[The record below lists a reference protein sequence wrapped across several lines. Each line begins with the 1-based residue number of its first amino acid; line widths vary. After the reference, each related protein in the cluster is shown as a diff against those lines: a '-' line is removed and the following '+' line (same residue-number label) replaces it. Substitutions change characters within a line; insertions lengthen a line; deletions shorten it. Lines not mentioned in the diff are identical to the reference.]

1 MKRNSLFF
9 MVIILFFSI
18 FPFSKSSA
26 AISEPQV
33 QVKLVNYI
41 GNQPQLSLE
50 IHGEF
55 FITNHNLRL
64 LDKKTYVAKVENGK
78 ISLFDGST
86 KLITVDQLELTPVS
100 YTNYLEVNNRPYLGS
115 FRFVVEQAKYIRP
128 INTVYLEDYLK
139 GVVPFEMMASWNKEA
154 LKSQAVAARSYAIG
168 YLSRVIDDT
177 INYQVYGG
185 YAWHPNTDAAVN
197 ETYGEVLRQNG
208 RLVSTVFSASN
219 GGRTESNANAWGSTA
234 LSYLPIKT
242 DTFDAKTPWQ
252 FTIKKQQINSSSL
265 NLKKPSLWWNTT
277 TEMDRSLTST
287 MKNWL
292 FQNGYAGKDI
302 KIVSIPKLI
311 LHTPTSGGRV
321 SKGDITIEF
330 YVKDSV
336 NKDGELVL
344 QKVEYVNIPATRIR
358 AMIGNR
364 VILSYLVTKQSET
377 NDSFTLHGFGDGHG
391 VGLSQWGAKNRA
403 DAGHSYREILNFY
416 YDGTTIVKD
425 YAERHQASGTTP
437 QPVVKEDSSVS
448 TIQPVQKE
456 EPPASTTIQP
466 VEKEDT
472 LKDTN
477 QPVVTTPIKPA
488 TPAKKPVIDKKAPI
502 ISQVK
507 VTSDQTK
514 KKATISFHTN
524 ESGKVTIY
532 IKNAQ
537 GKILHYLLKDSSIKA
552 GSIKKEYNFSSL
564 ANGTYFV
571 GIAAVDSSNNRASTL
586 PSFTVKKPAPV
597 VKTKTGKV
605 NATKLNVRAAA
616 TTKAKVIGSL
626 KKNQTVTIVTTSGSW
641 HKIKYGKSYG
651 YVSKSY
657 IK

>member
-1 MKRNSLFF
+1 
-9 MVIILFFSI
+9 MVIILFISI
-18 FPFSKSSA
+18 FPYSNSSA
-26 AISEPQV
+26 ATSEPQV

-55 FITNHNLRL
+55 LIENHTLRL

-154 LKSQAVAARSYAIG
+154 LKSQAVAARSYAVG

-185 YAWHPNTDAAVN
+185 YAWHPNTDAAVD

-242 DTFDAKTPWQ
+242 DSFDAKTPWQ
-252 FTIKKQQINSSSL
+252 FTIKKQQINSSLL

-277 TEMDRSLTST
+277 TEMDSSLTST
-287 MKNWL
+287 MKTWL
-292 FQNGYAGKDI
+292 LQNGYAGKDI

-330 YVKDSV
+330 YVKDRV

-377 NDSFTLHGFGDGHG
+377 NDSFTLFGLGDGHG

-416 YDGTTIVKD
+416 YNGTTIVKD
-425 YAERHQASGTTP
+425 YGERHQTPGTTP
-437 QPVVKEDSSVS
+437 QSVVKEDPSVS

-456 EPPASTTIQP
+456 EPPASNTIQP

-537 GKILHYLLKDSSIKA
+537 GKILHYILNDSSIKA

-571 GIAAVDSSNNRASTL
+571 GITAVDSSNNRASTL
-586 PSFTVKKPAPV
+586 PSFTVKKPVPV

-605 NATKLNVRAAA
+605 IATKLNVRAAA
-616 TTKAKVIGSL
+616 STKAKVIGSL
-626 KKNQTVTIVTTSGSW
+626 KKNQSVTIVTTSGSW

>member
-1 MKRNSLFF
+1 

-55 FITNHNLRL
+55 LITNHNLRL
-64 LDKKTYVAKVENGK
+64 LDKKTYVAKVENGI
-78 ISLFDGST
+78 ISLFEGST

-234 LSYLPIKT
+234 LSYLSIKT
-242 DTFDAKTPWQ
+242 DTFDAKTHWQ

-277 TEMDRSLTST
+277 TEMDRPLTST

-292 FQNGYAGKDI
+292 LQNGYAGKDI

-377 NDSFTLHGFGDGHG
+377 NDSFTLFGLGDGHG

-437 QPVVKEDSSVS
+437 QPVVKEDPSVS

-456 EPPASTTIQP
+456 ESPAGNTIQP

-537 GKILHYLLKDSSIKA
+537 GKILHYILKDSSIKA

-616 TTKAKVIGSL
+616 STKAKVIGSL

>member
-1 MKRNSLFF
+1 

-26 AISEPQV
+26 ATSEPHV

-55 FITNHNLRL
+55 FITNHHIRL
-64 LDKKTYVAKVENGK
+64 LDKKTYIAKVDNGK

-115 FRFVVEQAKYIRP
+115 FRFVVEQDKYIRP

-154 LKSQAVAARSYAIG
+154 LKSQAVAARSYAVG

-185 YAWHPNTDAAVN
+185 YAWHPNADAAVN

-219 GGRTESNANAWGSTA
+219 GGRTESNANAWGSSP

-252 FTIKKQQINSSSL
+252 FTLKKQQINSSSL

-287 MKNWL
+287 MKTWL
-292 FQNGYAGKDI
+292 LQNGYAGKDI
-302 KIVSIPKLI
+302 KIISIPKLT

-330 YVKDSV
+330 FVKDRV

-377 NDSFTLHGFGDGHG
+377 NDSFTLFGLGDGHG

-425 YAERHQASGTTP
+425 YAERQQTPGTSP
-437 QPVVKEDSSVS
+437 QSVVTEDPSVS
-448 TIQPVQKE
+448 TIEPIQKDKA
-456 EPPASTTIQP
+456 PDSTTIQP
-466 VEKEDT
+466 VEKEDP

-477 QPVVTTPIKPA
+477 QPVVTTPVKPA

-537 GKILHYLLKDSSIKA
+537 GKILHYVLRDSSIKA

-564 ANGTYFV
+564 ANGTYYV
-571 GIAAVDSSNNRASTL
+571 GIAAVDGSNNRASTL
-586 PSFTVKKPAPV
+586 PSFSVKKSAPV
-597 VKTKTGKV
+597 AKTKTGKV
-605 NATKLNVRAAA
+605 NATKLNVRSAAS
-616 TTKAKVIGSL
+616 TKAKVIGSL

>member
-1 MKRNSLFF
+1 

-55 FITNHNLRL
+55 LITNHNLRL

-115 FRFVVEQAKYIRP
+115 FRFVVEQTKYIRP

-292 FQNGYAGKDI
+292 LQNGYAGKDI

-311 LHTPTSGGRV
+311 LHSPTSGGRV

-377 NDSFTLHGFGDGHG
+377 NDSFTLLGLGDGHG

-437 QPVVKEDSSVS
+437 QSVVKEDPSVS
-448 TIQPVQKE
+448 TTQPVQKE

-477 QPVVTTPIKPA
+477 QSVVTTTIKPA

-537 GKILHYLLKDSSIKA
+537 GKILHYILKESSIKA

-605 NATKLNVRAAA
+605 NAAKLNVRAAA
-616 TTKAKVIGSL
+616 STKAKVIGSL

>member
-1 MKRNSLFF
+1 
-9 MVIILFFSI
+9 MVTILLISI
-18 FPFSKSSA
+18 FPFSKSKA
-26 AISEPQV
+26 ATSEPQV

-41 GNQPQLSLE
+41 GNQPQLSIE

-55 FITNHNLRL
+55 LIANHHLRL
-64 LDKKTYVAKVENGK
+64 LDKKTYVAKVEHGK
-78 ISLFDGST
+78 ISLFDEST
-86 KLITVDQLELTPVS
+86 KLVTVNQLELTPVS
-100 YTNYLEVNNRPYLGS
+100 FTNYLEINNRPYLGS
-115 FRFVVEQAKYIRP
+115 FRFVVEQAQYIRP

-154 LKSQAVAARSYAIG
+154 LKSQAVAARSYAVG

-219 GGRTESNANAWGSTA
+219 GGRTESNANAWGSTS

-242 DTFDAKTPWQ
+242 DPFDAKTPWQ

-265 NLKKPSLWWNTT
+265 NLKNPSLWWNTT

-287 MKNWL
+287 MKTWL
-292 FQNGYAGKDI
+292 LQNGYAGKDI
-302 KIVSIPKLI
+302 KIVSIPKLA

-321 SKGDITIEF
+321 SKGDITFEF
-330 YVKDSV
+330 FVKDRV
-336 NKDGELVL
+336 NTDGELVL

-377 NDSFTLHGFGDGHG
+377 NDSFTLFGIGDGHG

-403 DAGHSYREILNFY
+403 DAGHSYREILSFY

-425 YAERHQASGTTP
+425 YAERHQTSGTTP
-437 QPVVKEDSSVS
+437 QPVVKEGTSV
-448 TIQPVQKE
+448 I
-456 EPPASTTIQP
+456 TIQP
-466 VEKEDT
+466 VEKEEAPSSTTVQPVKKDDT

-477 QPVVTTPIKPA
+477 QPVVTTPVKPA

-537 GKILHYLLKDSSIKA
+537 GKILHYILKDSSIKA
-552 GSIKKEYNFSSL
+552 GPIKKEYNFSSL
-564 ANGTYFV
+564 ANGTYYV
-571 GIAAVDSSNNRASTL
+571 GITAVDSSNNRASTL

-597 VKTKTGKV
+597 AKTKTGKV

-616 TTKAKVIGSL
+616 STKAKVIGSL
-626 KKNQTVTIVTTSGSW
+626 KKNQTVSIVTTNGSW

>member
-1 MKRNSLFF
+1 

-26 AISEPQV
+26 ATSEPQV

-242 DTFDAKTPWQ
+242 DTFDAKIPWQ
-252 FTIKKQQINSSSL
+252 FTIKKQQINSSLL

-292 FQNGYAGKDI
+292 LQNGYAGKDI

-377 NDSFTLHGFGDGHG
+377 NDSFTLLGLGDGHG

-403 DAGHSYREILNFY
+403 DAGHTYREILNFY
-416 YDGTTIVKD
+416 YGGTTIVKD

-437 QPVVKEDSSVS
+437 QPVVKEDPSVS

-466 VEKEDT
+466 VEKENT

-564 ANGTYFV
+564 ANGTYYV

>member
-1 MKRNSLFF
+1 MKRNILFF

-55 FITNHNLRL
+55 LITNHNLRL

-115 FRFVVEQAKYIRP
+115 FRFVVEQTKYIRP

-292 FQNGYAGKDI
+292 LQNGYAGKDI

-311 LHTPTSGGRV
+311 LHSPTSGGRV

-377 NDSFTLHGFGDGHG
+377 NDSFTLLGLGDGHG

-437 QPVVKEDSSVS
+437 QSVVKEDPSVS
-448 TIQPVQKE
+448 TTQPVQKE

-477 QPVVTTPIKPA
+477 QSVVTTTIKPA

-537 GKILHYLLKDSSIKA
+537 GKILHYILKESSIKA

-605 NATKLNVRAAA
+605 NAAKLNVRAAA
-616 TTKAKVIGSL
+616 STKAKVIGSL

>member
-1 MKRNSLFF
+1 

>member
-1 MKRNSLFF
+1 MKRNILFF

-26 AISEPQV
+26 ATSEPHV

-55 FITNHNLRL
+55 FITNHHIRL
-64 LDKKTYVAKVENGK
+64 LDKKTYIAKVDNGK

-115 FRFVVEQAKYIRP
+115 FRFVVEQDKYIRP

-154 LKSQAVAARSYAIG
+154 LKSQAVAARSYAVG

-185 YAWHPNTDAAVN
+185 YAWHPNADAAVN

-219 GGRTESNANAWGSTA
+219 GGRTESNANAWGSSP

-252 FTIKKQQINSSSL
+252 FTLKKQQINSSSL

-287 MKNWL
+287 MKTWL
-292 FQNGYAGKDI
+292 LQNGYAGKDI
-302 KIVSIPKLI
+302 KIISIPKLT

-330 YVKDSV
+330 FVKDRV

-377 NDSFTLHGFGDGHG
+377 NDSFTLFGLGDGHG

-425 YAERHQASGTTP
+425 YAERQQTPGTSP
-437 QPVVKEDSSVS
+437 QSVVTEDPSVS
-448 TIQPVQKE
+448 TIEPIQKDKA
-456 EPPASTTIQP
+456 PDSTTIQP
-466 VEKEDT
+466 VEKEDP

-477 QPVVTTPIKPA
+477 QPVVTTPVKPA

-537 GKILHYLLKDSSIKA
+537 GKILHYVLRDSSIKA

-564 ANGTYFV
+564 ANGTYYV
-571 GIAAVDSSNNRASTL
+571 GIAAVDGSNNRASTL
-586 PSFTVKKPAPV
+586 PSFSVKKSAPV
-597 VKTKTGKV
+597 AKTKTGKV
-605 NATKLNVRAAA
+605 NATKLNVRSAAS
-616 TTKAKVIGSL
+616 TKAKVIGSL

>member
-1 MKRNSLFF
+1 MKRNILFF

-277 TEMDRSLTST
+277 SEMDRSLTST
-287 MKNWL
+287 MKTWL
-292 FQNGYAGKDI
+292 LQNGYAGKDI
-302 KIVSIPKLI
+302 KIVSIPKLT

-330 YVKDSV
+330 YIKDRV
-336 NKDGELVL
+336 NSDGELVL

-377 NDSFTLHGFGDGHG
+377 NDSFTLFGLGDGHG

-425 YAERHQASGTTP
+425 YVERQQTLGTTP
-437 QPVVKEDSSVS
+437 QPVVKEDISVS

-466 VEKEDT
+466 VEKENT

-564 ANGTYFV
+564 ANGTYYV

>member
-1 MKRNSLFF
+1 

-277 TEMDRSLTST
+277 SEMDRSLTST
-287 MKNWL
+287 MKTWL
-292 FQNGYAGKDI
+292 LQNGYAGKDI
-302 KIVSIPKLI
+302 KIVSIPKLT

-330 YVKDSV
+330 YIKDRV
-336 NKDGELVL
+336 NSDGELVL

-377 NDSFTLHGFGDGHG
+377 NDSFTLFGLGDGHG

-425 YAERHQASGTTP
+425 YVERQQTLGTTP
-437 QPVVKEDSSVS
+437 QPVVKEDISVS

-466 VEKEDT
+466 VEKENT

-564 ANGTYFV
+564 ANGTYYV

>member
-1 MKRNSLFF
+1 MKKNIIFF
-9 MVIILFFSI
+9 MIIILFFSI

-26 AISEPQV
+26 ATSEPQV

-41 GNQPQLSLE
+41 GNQPHLSLE

-55 FITNHNLRL
+55 LITTHNLRL

-139 GVVPFEMMASWNKEA
+139 GVVPFEMMASWNQEA

-168 YLSRVIDDT
+168 YLSRLIDDT

-219 GGRTESNANAWGSTA
+219 GGQTESNANAWGSTA

-252 FTIKKQQINSSSL
+252 FTINKQQINSSSL
-265 NLKKPSLWWNTT
+265 NLKNPTLWWNTT
-277 TEMDRSLTST
+277 TETDRSLTST
-287 MKNWL
+287 MKTWL
-292 FQNGYAGKDI
+292 LQNGYAGKDI
-302 KIVSIPKLI
+302 KIVSIPKLT

-377 NDSFTLHGFGDGHG
+377 NDSFTIFGLGDGHG
-391 VGLSQWGAKNRA
+391 VGLSQWGAKKRA

-425 YAERHQASGTTP
+425 YAERQQTPGTTP
-437 QPVVKEDSSVS
+437 QPVVKEDTSVS

-456 EPPASTTIQP
+456 EPPASTSIQP
-466 VEKEDT
+466 VKKEDT

-477 QPVVTTPIKPA
+477 QPIVTTPIKPA

-524 ESGKVTIY
+524 ESGKGTIY
-532 IKNAQ
+532 IKNSQ
-537 GKILHYLLKDSSIKA
+537 GKTLHYILKDSPIKT

-564 ANGTYFV
+564 ANGTYYV
-571 GIAAVDSSNNRASTL
+571 GIVAVDSSNNRASTL

-597 VKTKTGKV
+597 AKTKSGKV

-616 TTKAKVIGSL
+616 STKAKVIGSL